1 MSSTLVVDVGAWSL
15 KAGYASSDNNSACHV
30 APNCIAKSRDNK
42 TYVGSQL
49 SRCTDYGDM
58 TFRRPVQKGY
68 IVNWPAE
75 VAVLDNE
82 LQQLQCDTSDTN
94 LIITEQ
100 PNAPLQLTQNLDQMV
115 FEHFDFAAV
124 YRTIGSSLNAYTDT
138 RSLFGDPAL
147 AHPSAI
153 QPADALLVVDSG
165 HSHTTVTPL
174 LAGRPI
180 HSAVRRL
187 DVGGKHLNNY
197 LAELIS
203 LRHFSLMDEPHI
215 VSQIKEDACYLST
228 NFAQE
233 LEAARNKDPSIVVDY
248 VLPDYE
254 RHHRGFVRPHDASH
268 KAKMERLGVRQPDDP
283 MSTREEVFP
292 LANERFVVP
301 EMLFTPSDIA
311 MPQSGIAEII
321 LQSLQCL
328 PELLWQ
334 PMLAN
339 ILLVGG
345 NTLIPGFVERVETG
359 VTMLAPEDM
368 LVRGRRAKEY
378 VSFHSYFSAL
388 QKASTNTNP
397 QSHNINMARRL
408 PHGQRPR
415 PPKKCPDH
423 QTRVP
428 RTRSK
433 LGDSTICNKKT
444 NKCEGINTFVISL

>member
-1 MSSTLVVDVGAWSL
+1 MSQTLVVDVGAWSL
-15 KAGYASSDNNSACHV
+15 KAGYASSDTCHV

-49 SRCTDYGDM
+49 SQCTDYGDM

-138 RSLFGDPAL
+138 RSLFGDPPL
-147 AHPSAI
+147 ADPSTI

-180 HSAVRRL
+180 HPAVRRL

-215 VSQIKEDACYLST
+215 VSQIKEDACYLSQ
-228 NFAQE
+228 NFPSE
-233 LEAARNKDPSIVVDY
+233 LEAARKKDPSIVVDY

-254 RHHRGFVRPHDASH
+254 RYHRGFIRPHDASH
-268 KAKMERLGVRQPDDP
+268 KAKLERLGVRQPDDP
-283 MSTREEVFP
+283 LGAREEVFP

-311 MPQSGIAEII
+311 MPQSGIAETI

-345 NTLIPGFVERVETG
+345 NTLIPGFVERVEKG
-359 VTMLAPEDM
+359 VIMLAPEDM
-368 LVRGRRAKEY
+368 LVRVRRAEDPITSTWQGGCRMANDQDLLKNVLITRQEYQEHGPNWVTRQFATKRPTNAKE
-378 VSFHSYFSAL
+378 
-388 QKASTNTNP
+388 
-397 QSHNINMARRL
+397 
-408 PHGQRPR
+408 
-415 PPKKCPDH
+415 
-423 QTRVP
+423 
-428 RTRSK
+428 
-433 LGDSTICNKKT
+433 
-444 NKCEGINTFVISL
+444 

>member
-1 MSSTLVVDVGAWSL
+1 MSPTLVVDVGAWSL
-15 KAGYASSDNNSACHV
+15 KAGYASSDSSSACHV

-49 SRCTDYGDM
+49 SQCTDYGDM

-68 IVNWPAE
+68 IVNWPAQ

-82 LQQLQCDTSDTN
+82 LHHLQCDTSDTN

-124 YRTIGSSLNAYTDT
+124 HRTIGPSLNAYNDT
-138 RSLFGDPAL
+138 RSLFGDPVL
-147 AHPSAI
+147 ADASAI

-180 HSAVRRL
+180 NPAVRRL

-215 VSQIKEDACYLST
+215 VSQIKEDACYLSA

-233 LEAARNKDPSIVVDY
+233 LEAARDKDPSIVVDY

-254 RHHRGFVRPHDASH
+254 RYHRGFIRPHDASH

-283 MSTREEVFP
+283 MSAREEVFP

-311 MPQSGIAEII
+311 MPQSGIADTI

-368 LVRGRRAKEY
+368 LVRVRRAKEY
-378 VSFHSYFSAL
+378 VLISLLFLYSR
-388 QKASTNTNP
+388 TNTK
-397 QSHNINMARRL
+397 S
-408 PHGQRPR
+408 
-415 PPKKCPDH
+415 
-423 QTRVP
+423 TVP
-428 RTRSK
+428 
-433 LGDSTICNKKT
+433 
-444 NKCEGINTFVISL
+444 

>member
-1 MSSTLVVDVGAWSL
+1 MSRTLVVDVGAWSL
-15 KAGYASSDNNSACHV
+15 KAGYASDGNSTDCHV
-30 APNCIAKSRDNK
+30 APNCITKSRDNK

-49 SRCTDYGDM
+49 SQCADYGDM

-68 IVNWPAE
+68 IVNWPAQ

-82 LQQLQCDTSDTN
+82 LDHLQCDTTDTN

-100 PNAPLQLTQNLDQMV
+100 PNAPHQLTQNLHQML

-124 YRTIGSSLNAYTDT
+124 YRSTGPSLNAYNDT

-147 AHPSAI
+147 ADPSAI

-165 HSHTTVTPL
+165 HSHTTITPL
-174 LAGRPI
+174 LQGRPI
-180 HSAVRRL
+180 HPAVRRL
-187 DVGGKHLNNY
+187 DIGGKHLNNY

-228 NFAQE
+228 NFTQD
-233 LEAARNKDPSIVVDY
+233 LDAAKAKDPSIVVDY

-254 RHHRGFVRPHDASH
+254 RHHRGFIRPHDASH
-268 KAKMERLGVRQPDDP
+268 KAKMERLGVRQPEDP
-283 MSTREEVFP
+283 LNTREEVFP

-311 MPQSGIAEII
+311 MPQSGIADTI

-345 NTLIPGFVERVETG
+345 NTLIPNFVERVETG
-359 VTMLAPEDM
+359 VRMLAPEDM
-368 LVRGRRAKEY
+368 IVRVRRAKEY
-378 VSFHSYFSAL
+378 VHLPFSHPSIILPMKHSTDGTPNSPIT
-388 QKASTNTNP
+388 STWQGGCRMANDKDLLKNVLISRQEYQEHGPNWVARQFATRRPTN
-397 QSHNINMARRL
+397 A
-408 PHGQRPR
+408 
-415 PPKKCPDH
+415 K
-423 QTRVP
+423 
-428 RTRSK
+428 
-433 LGDSTICNKKT
+433 
-444 NKCEGINTFVISL
+444 E

>member
-1 MSSTLVVDVGAWSL
+1 MSRTLVVDVGAWSL
-15 KAGYASSDNNSACHV
+15 KAGYASDDKNADCHV
-30 APNCIAKSRDNK
+30 APNCLAKSRDNK

-49 SRCTDYGDM
+49 SQCSDYGDM

-68 IVNWPAE
+68 IVNWPAQ

-82 LQQLQCDTSDTN
+82 LDHLQCDTTDTN

-100 PNAPLQLTQNLDQMV
+100 PNAPLQLTQNLHQML

-124 YRTIGSSLNAYTDT
+124 YRSIGPSLNAYNDT

-147 AHPSAI
+147 ADPSVI

-165 HSHTTVTPL
+165 HSHTTITPL
-174 LAGRPI
+174 IQGRPI
-180 HSAVRRL
+180 HPAVRRL
-187 DVGGKHLNNY
+187 DIGGKHLNNY

-203 LRHFSLMDEPHI
+203 LRHFSLIDEPHI

-228 NFAQE
+228 NFTHH
-233 LEAARNKDPSIVVDY
+233 LDAAKNKDSSIVVDY

-254 RHHRGFVRPHDASH
+254 RHHRGFIRPHDASH

-283 MSTREEVFP
+283 LNTREEVFP

-311 MPQSGIAEII
+311 MPQSGIAETI

-345 NTLIPGFVERVETG
+345 NTLIPNFVERVETG
-359 VTMLAPEDM
+359 VRMLAPEDM
-368 LVRGRRAKEY
+368 VVRVRRAKDPITSTWQGGCRMANDKDLLKNVLISRQEY
-378 VSFHSYFSAL
+378 QEHGPNWVARQFATRRP
-388 QKASTNTNP
+388 TN
-397 QSHNINMARRL
+397 A
-408 PHGQRPR
+408 
-415 PPKKCPDH
+415 K
-423 QTRVP
+423 
-428 RTRSK
+428 
-433 LGDSTICNKKT
+433 
-444 NKCEGINTFVISL
+444 E

>member
-1 MSSTLVVDVGAWSL
+1 MSQTLVVDVGAWSL
-15 KAGYASSDNNSACHV
+15 KAGYASSDNCHV

-49 SRCTDYGDM
+49 SQCTDYGDM

-75 VAVLDNE
+75 AAVLDNE
-82 LQQLQCDTSDTN
+82 LQHLQCDTSDTN

-100 PNAPLQLTQNLDQMV
+100 PNAPLQLTQNLDQML
-115 FEHFDFAAV
+115 FEHFDFAAA

-180 HSAVRRL
+180 HPAVRRL

-215 VSQIKEDACYLST
+215 VSQIKEDACYLSQ

-254 RHHRGFVRPHDASH
+254 RYHRGFIRPHDASH

-283 MSTREEVFP
+283 MSAREEVFP

-311 MPQSGIAEII
+311 MPQSGIAETIF
-321 LQSLQCL
+321 QSLQCL

-368 LVRGRRAKEY
+368 LVRVRRAADPITSTWQGGCRMASDQDLLKNILITRQEYQEHGPNWVTRQFATKRPTNAKE
-378 VSFHSYFSAL
+378 
-388 QKASTNTNP
+388 
-397 QSHNINMARRL
+397 
-408 PHGQRPR
+408 
-415 PPKKCPDH
+415 
-423 QTRVP
+423 
-428 RTRSK
+428 
-433 LGDSTICNKKT
+433 
-444 NKCEGINTFVISL
+444 

>member
-1 MSSTLVVDVGAWSL
+1 MSRTLVVDVGAWSL
-15 KAGYASSDNNSACHV
+15 KAGYASDDNNTDCHV

-49 SRCTDYGDM
+49 SQCADYGDM

-68 IVNWPAE
+68 IVNWPAQ

-82 LQQLQCDTSDTN
+82 LDHLQCDTTDTT

-100 PNAPLQLTQNLDQMV
+100 PNAPHQLTQNLHQML

-124 YRTIGSSLNAYTDT
+124 YRSTGPALNAYNDT
-138 RSLFGDPAL
+138 RSLFGDPPL
-147 AHPSAI
+147 ADPSAI

-165 HSHTTVTPL
+165 HSHTTITPL
-174 LAGRPI
+174 LQGRPI
-180 HSAVRRL
+180 HPAVRRL
-187 DVGGKHLNNY
+187 DIGGKHLNNY

-228 NFAQE
+228 NFTQD
-233 LEAARNKDPSIVVDY
+233 LDAAKAKDPSIVVDY

-254 RHHRGFVRPHDASH
+254 RHHRGFIRPHDASH
-268 KAKMERLGVRQPDDP
+268 KAKMERLGVRQPEDP
-283 MSTREEVFP
+283 LNTREEVFP

-311 MPQSGIAEII
+311 MPQSGIADTI

-345 NTLIPGFVERVETG
+345 NTLIPNFVERVETG
-359 VTMLAPEDM
+359 VRMLAPEDM
-368 LVRGRRAKEY
+368 IVRVRRAKEY
-378 VSFHSYFSAL
+378 VNEPPFPSHPLS
-388 QKASTNTNP
+388 NP
-397 QSHNINMARRL
+397 CKPNIL
-408 PHGQRPR
+408 TIV
-415 PPKKCPDH
+415 PK
-423 QTRVP
+423 TVP
-428 RTRSK
+428 
-433 LGDSTICNKKT
+433 
-444 NKCEGINTFVISL
+444 

>member
-1 MSSTLVVDVGAWSL
+1 MSPTLVVDVGAWSL
-15 KAGYASSDNNSACHV
+15 KAGYASPDGSNTCHV

-49 SRCTDYGDM
+49 SQCTDYGEM

-68 IVNWPAE
+68 VVNWPAQ

-82 LQQLQCDTSDTN
+82 LQNLQCHSTDTN

-124 YRTIGSSLNAYTDT
+124 YRTLGSSLNAYNDT
-138 RSLFGDPAL
+138 RSLFGDPPA
-147 AHPSAI
+147 APAEHV
-153 QPADALLVVDSG
+153 QPADALLVIDSG

-180 HSAVRRL
+180 HPAVRRL
-187 DVGGKHLNNY
+187 DIGGKHLSNY

-203 LRHFSLMDEPHI
+203 LRHFSLIDEPHI
-215 VSQIKEDACYLST
+215 VSQIKEDACYLSSD
-228 NFAQE
+228 FSAD
-233 LEAARNKDPSIVVDY
+233 LDAAKKKDPSIVVDY

-254 RHHRGFVRPHDASH
+254 RHHRGFTRPHDASY

-283 MSTREEVFP
+283 LSTREEVFP
-292 LANERFVVP
+292 LGNERFVVP

-311 MPQSGIAEII
+311 MPQAGIAET
-321 LQSLQCL
+321 LMQSLAVL

-345 NTLIPGFVERVETG
+345 NTLIPGFVERVENG
-359 VTMLAPEDM
+359 VRMLAPEDM
-368 LVRGRRAKEY
+368 VVRVRRAKDPITSTWQGACRLASDEDLLKNVLITRQEY
-378 VSFHSYFSAL
+378 
-388 QKASTNTNP
+388 QE
-397 QSHNINMARRL
+397 
-408 PHGQRPR
+408 HGPNWVTRQFAVKRPTSG
-415 PPKKCPDH
+415 K
-423 QTRVP
+423 
-428 RTRSK
+428 
-433 LGDSTICNKKT
+433 
-444 NKCEGINTFVISL
+444 E

>member
-1 MSSTLVVDVGAWSL
+1 MSQTLVVDVGAWSL
-15 KAGYASSDNNSACHV
+15 KTGYASSDACHV

-49 SRCTDYGDM
+49 SQCTDYGDM

-75 VAVLDNE
+75 VAVLDHE
-82 LQQLQCDTSDTN
+82 LQQLQCETSDTN

-138 RSLFGDPAL
+138 RSMFGDPAL
-147 AHPSAI
+147 ADSSAI

-165 HSHTTVTPL
+165 HSHTTITPL

-180 HSAVRRL
+180 HPAVRRL

-203 LRHFSLMDEPHI
+203 LRHFSLIDEPHI

-228 NFAQE
+228 DFAQE

-254 RHHRGFVRPHDASH
+254 RYHRGFIRPHDASH

-283 MSTREEVFP
+283 MSAREEVFP

-311 MPQSGIAEII
+311 MPQSGIAETI

-368 LVRGRRAKEY
+368 LVRVRRAKDPIISTWQGGCRMANDQDLLKNVLITRQEY
-378 VSFHSYFSAL
+378 QEHGPNWVTRQFAT
-388 QKASTNTNP
+388 KRP
-397 QSHNINMARRL
+397 INA
-408 PHGQRPR
+408 
-415 PPKKCPDH
+415 K
-423 QTRVP
+423 
-428 RTRSK
+428 
-433 LGDSTICNKKT
+433 
-444 NKCEGINTFVISL
+444 E

>member
-1 MSSTLVVDVGAWSL
+1 MSPTLVVDVGAWSL
-15 KAGYASSDNNSACHV
+15 KAGYASSDDSGNCHV

-49 SRCTDYGDM
+49 SQCTDYGDM

-82 LQQLQCDTSDTN
+82 LQHLQCDSSDTN

-100 PNAPLQLTQNLDQMV
+100 PNAPAQLTQNLDQMV

-124 YRTIGSSLNAYTDT
+124 YRTIGPSLNAYIDT
-138 RSLFGDPAL
+138 RALFGDPAFTD
-147 AHPSAI
+147 PSQI

-165 HSHTTVTPL
+165 HSHTTITPL
-174 LAGRPI
+174 LQGRPI
-180 HSAVRRL
+180 HPAVRRL

-203 LRHFSLMDEPHI
+203 LRHFSLIDEPHI

-228 NFAQE
+228 DFAQD
-233 LEAARNKDPSIVVDY
+233 LHKAKTKDPSIVVDY

-254 RHHRGFVRPHDASH
+254 RHHRGFIRPHDASH
-268 KAKMERLGVRQPDDP
+268 KAKLERLGIKYPDDP
-283 MSTREEVFP
+283 LSIREEVFP

-311 MPQSGIAEII
+311 MPQSGIAETI

-345 NTLIPGFVERVETG
+345 NTLIPGFVQRVQTG

-368 LVRGRRAKEY
+368 LVRVRRAEDPITSTWQGGCRMSNDKDLLKNILITRQEY
-378 VSFHSYFSAL
+378 QEHGPNWVTRQFAT
-388 QKASTNTNP
+388 KRPTN
-397 QSHNINMARRL
+397 A
-408 PHGQRPR
+408 
-415 PPKKCPDH
+415 
-423 QTRVP
+423 
-428 RTRSK
+428 
-433 LGDSTICNKKT
+433 
-444 NKCEGINTFVISL
+444 E